1 MRLIPSD
8 PDVETIV
15 RRIKSKDIDLQPD
28 FQRGEVWTQPKQKRL
43 VDSVLRNW
51 HIPPIHVV
59 ENEETNVQEVLDGQ
73 QRLAAIR
80 DFVNG
85 VFPVDG
91 RIEPYDEEINALHG
105 KRYEELPPEWR
116 RGFDQFAIRVF
127 KIVEFEP
134 EEPAE
139 LFFRLN
145 QPTKLTTA
153 EQRNAFFG
161 PARSLVKKLSNAFS
175 DVPIGFS
182 NARMA
187 IDDVV
192 ARVCMSV
199 EHGNVVKKVT
209 ATKLADRYRSR
220 EPFDGETIDRCEKGI
235 ANFTKGA
242 EDWGDAKVKLNKA
255 MLYSWLWVS
264 VNTPDDPVVADLFGK
279 AVPFVESL
287 RNKKQ
292 EALPKSL
299 SIYPDRKLRRDKL
312 FSLVQMYFDRSSS
325 RVSDVSSVVGR
336 DFFLWMCLSH
346 VNSMQSESCDS
357 PRFDDLGDR
366 LDEFNDRKG
375 MTPNDLID
383 ELLEADWGYL
393 V

>member
-15 RRIKSKDIDLQPD
+15 RRIKSNDIDLQPD

-43 VDSVLRNW
+43 IDSILRNW
-51 HIPPIHVV
+51 HIPPVHVV
-59 ENEETNVQEVLDGQ
+59 ENEETTVQEVLDGQ

-80 DFVNG
+80 DFANG
-85 VFPVDG
+85 VFAVDG
-91 RIEPYDEEINALHG
+91 RIEPHGDEISALHG
-105 KRYEELPPEWR
+105 KRYEELPTEWR
-116 RGFDQFAIRVF
+116 RRFDQFPIRVF

-145 QPTKLTTA
+145 QPTKLTAA

-161 PARSLVKKLSNAFS
+161 PARSLVKKLAELFD
-175 DVPIGFS
+175 DVPLGFS

-199 EHGNVVKKVT
+199 EYGNLMKKVT
-209 ATKLADRYRSR
+209 ASKIADRYRSR
-220 EPFDGETIDRCEKGI
+220 EPFDTETIDRCEKGFSYF
-235 ANFTKGA
+235 ARGA

-255 MLYSWLWVS
+255 MLYSWLWVA
-264 VNTPDDPVVADLFGK
+264 VNTPDDPLVVELFAE

-287 RNKKQ
+287 RNKKEEELDTVYAFHGNKVLTQ
-292 EALPKSL
+292 EKF
-299 SIYPDRKLRRDKL
+299 

-336 DFFLWMCLSH
+336 DFFLWLTLAHC
-346 VNSMQSESCDS
+346 NSRKEDSLALPKFEELGNHLDGFSE
-357 PRFDDLGDR
+357 
-366 LDEFNDRKG
+366 RKS
-375 MTPNDLID
+375 MTPNDLITN
-383 ELLEADWGYL
+383 LLEDEWGYL